1 MKYILKYGG
10 QKSLKGTGIFVTN
23 ICTVKYNDCKQKVI

>member
-10 QKSLKGTGIFVTN
+10 QKSLKGTGIFVTK
-23 ICTVKYNDCKQKVI
+23 ICTVKYSKQKVS